1 MGQLIGTMGRIDR
14 KEQDLMSTFKQIPSQ
29 PVASRLAVC
38 AALALALLAVSPMLA
53 QSGGGNHW
61 VGTWTTS
68 LVGRPQSP
76 LPPAPAAPNAASV
89 PGQAPLPAANP
100 QPAIPA
106 PFIQF
111 NNQTL
116 RQIVHTS
123 IGGARTRVVLS
134 NSFGT
139 AALTI
144 GAAHIGL
151 RDHDASIVTGSD
163 RVLNFGGRPT
173 VTIPPGAVIY
183 SDPVNLDVP
192 PMGDV
197 AIDLYLPGDTNTP
210 SPLTMHN
217 ASFQTS
223 YVSETGNHA
232 GIAALPVVAQIQSWF
247 LLSRLEVVAPDSVGA
262 VVTFGD
268 SITDGTRSTPD
279 TNSRWPDRFAR
290 RLLSQA
296 GGPKLGVLDAGIAG
310 NRVLS
315 NGAFGV
321 GVDALAR
328 FDADALSQPGVTHI
342 IVLEAIN
349 DIGQARQSPTPTAE
363 DLIVGHQQLIERA
376 HGRGIRIY
384 GATLTP
390 FEAAAYFTK
399 EGEAKRSAVNQWI
412 RTSGAYD
419 AVIDF
424 DAATRDPANPT
435 RFLPQYDSGDHLHP
449 NDAGYQAM
457 ANAIDLALFKSG
469 AGMKT
474 STR

>member
-1 MGQLIGTMGRIDR
+1 MRSVEQNRIDR
-14 KEQDLMSTFKQIPSQ
+14 IALKL
-29 PVASRLAVC
+29 VVC
-38 AALALALLAVSPMLA
+38 AALALALPAVHPLLA
-53 QSGGGNHW
+53 QSGGAGGNHW

-68 LVGRPQSP
+68 LVGRPQFPP
-76 LPPAPAAPNAASV
+76 LPPAATAAPA
-89 PGQAPLPAANP
+89 PGPAPS
-100 QPAIPA
+100 PA

-123 IGGARTRVVLS
+123 IGGTRARVVLS

-144 GAAHIGL
+144 GAAHMAL
-151 RDHDASIVTGSD
+151 RDRDASIVTQSD
-163 RVLNFGGRPT
+163 RALNFGGRPT
-173 VTIPPGAVIY
+173 VTIPPGAVMY
-183 SDPVNLDVP
+183 TDAVDLNVP
-192 PMGDV
+192 AMADV

-217 ASFQTS
+217 ASFQTN
-223 YVSETGNHA
+223 YVTETGNHVGMA
-232 GIAALPVVAQIQSWF
+232 TVPVVAKVQSWF
-247 LLSRLEVVAPDSVGA
+247 LLSRLEVMAPDSVGA

-279 TNSRWPDRFAR
+279 TNSRWPNLFAR

-296 GGPKLGVLDAGIAG
+296 GGPKLGVLDAGIGG

-321 GVDALAR
+321 GVDALGR
-328 FDADALSQPGVTHI
+328 FDADVLSQSGVTHI

-349 DIGQARQSPTPTAE
+349 DIGQARDSPTPTAE
-363 DLIVGHQQLIERA
+363 DLIVGHKQLIERA
-376 HGRGIRIY
+376 HSKGVKIY

-399 EGEAKRSAVNQWI
+399 AGEAKRSAVNQWI
-412 RTSGAYD
+412 RTSNAYD
-419 AVIDF
+419 AVVDF
-424 DAATRDPANPT
+424 DAATRDPSNPT

-457 ANAIDLALFKSG
+457 ANAIDLALFQSG
-469 AGMKT
+469 AVRKT
-474 STR
+474 AAK

>member
-1 MGQLIGTMGRIDR
+1 MRSVKQNPIERIAWM
-14 KEQDLMSTFKQIPSQ
+14 L
-29 PVASRLAVC
+29 VVC
-38 AALALALLAVSPMLA
+38 AALALPLLAVHPALA

-76 LPPAPAAPNAASV
+76 LPPVPPTPTAAPVA
-89 PGQAPLPAANP
+89 GQAPLPAPNP
-100 QPAIPA
+100 QPPAPA

-123 IGGARTRVVLS
+123 VGGSRARVVLS

-139 AALTI
+139 APLTI
-144 GAAHIGL
+144 GAAHMAL
-151 RDHDASIVTGSD
+151 RDRDASIVTQSD
-163 RVLNFGGRPT
+163 RALSFGGRPT
-173 VTIPPGAVIY
+173 VTIPPGAVMY
-183 SDPVNLDVP
+183 TDAVDLNVP
-192 PMGDV
+192 AMADV

-217 ASFQTS
+217 ASFQTN
-223 YVSETGNHA
+223 YVTETGNHVGMA
-232 GIAALPVVAQIQSWF
+232 TVPVVAKVQSWF
-247 LLSRLEVVAPDSVGA
+247 LLSRLEVMAPDSVGA

-279 TNSRWPDRFAR
+279 TNSRWPDLLAR
-290 RLLSQA
+290 RLLSQ

-315 NGAFGV
+315 NAAFAV
-321 GVDALAR
+321 GVDALGR
-328 FDADALSQPGVTHI
+328 FDADVLSQSGVTHI

-349 DIGQARQSPTPTAE
+349 DIGQARNSPTPTAE
-363 DLIVGHQQLIERA
+363 DLIVGHRQLIERA
-376 HGRGIRIY
+376 HSKGVRIY

-412 RTSGAYD
+412 RTSNAYD

-435 RFLPQYDSGDHLHP
+435 RFLPRYDSGDHLHP

-457 ANAIDLALFKSG
+457 ANAIDLALFQNG
-469 AGMKT
+469 AVRKT
-474 STR
+474 ATK

>member
-1 MGQLIGTMGRIDR
+1 MRSVEQNRIER
-14 KEQDLMSTFKQIPSQ
+14 IAL
-29 PVASRLAVC
+29 RLVVC
-38 AALALALLAVSPMLA
+38 AALALALPAVHPMLA
-53 QSGGGNHW
+53 QSGGTGGNHW

-68 LVGRPQSP
+68 LVGRPQFP
-76 LPPAPAAPNAASV
+76 PPPPAATAAPA
-89 PGQAPLPAANP
+89 PGPAPS
-100 QPAIPA
+100 PA

-123 IGGARTRVVLS
+123 IGGTRARVVLS

-144 GAAHIGL
+144 GAAHMAL
-151 RDHDASIVTGSD
+151 RDRDASIVTQSD
-163 RVLNFGGRPT
+163 RALNFGGRPT

-183 SDPVNLDVP
+183 SDAVDLAVPV
-192 PMGDV
+192 MGDV
-197 AIDLYLPGDTNTP
+197 AIDLYLPGDTSTP

-217 ASFQTS
+217 AAFQTS
-223 YVSETGNHA
+223 YVSETGNHVGMA
-232 GIAALPVVAQIQSWF
+232 TLPVAARVQSWF
-247 LLSRLEVVAPDSVGA
+247 LLSRLEVTAPDSVGA
-262 VVTFGD
+262 VVAFGD

-279 TNSRWPDRFAR
+279 TNNRWPNQLAR

-296 GGPKLGVLDAGIAG
+296 GGPILGVLDAGIAG

-328 FDADALSQPGVTHI
+328 FDADVLSQPGVTHI

-349 DIGQARQSPTPTAE
+349 DIGQARDSPTPTAE
-363 DLIVGHQQLIERA
+363 DLIVGHKQLIERA
-376 HGRGIRIY
+376 HSRGVKIY

-390 FEAAAYFTK
+390 FEAAAYFTR

-412 RTSGAYD
+412 RTGKAYD
-419 AVIDF
+419 GVIDF
-424 DAATRDPANPT
+424 DAATHDPANPT
-435 RFLPQYDSGDHLHP
+435 RFLPQFDSGDHLHP

-457 ANAIDLALFKSG
+457 ANAIDLALFKDG
-469 AGMKT
+469 AVGKT
-474 STR
+474 TSRK

>member
-1 MGQLIGTMGRIDR
+1 
-14 KEQDLMSTFKQIPSQ
+14 
-29 PVASRLAVC
+29 VA
-38 AALALALLAVSPMLA
+38 
-53 QSGGGNHW
+53 
-61 VGTWTTS
+61 
-68 LVGRPQSP
+68 
-76 LPPAPAAPNAASV
+76 
-89 PGQAPLPAANP
+89 
-100 QPAIPA
+100 
-106 PFIQF
+106 
-111 NNQTL
+111 
-116 RQIVHTS
+116 
-123 IGGARTRVVLS
+123 
-134 NSFGT
+134 
-139 AALTI
+139 
-144 GAAHIGL
+144 
-151 RDHDASIVTGSD
+151 
-163 RVLNFGGRPT
+163 
-173 VTIPPGAVIY
+173 
-183 SDPVNLDVP
+183 
-192 PMGDV
+192 
-197 AIDLYLPGDTNTP
+197 
-210 SPLTMHN
+210 
-217 ASFQTS
+217 
-223 YVSETGNHA
+223 
-232 GIAALPVVAQIQSWF
+232 
-247 LLSRLEVVAPDSVGA
+247 
-262 VVTFGD
+262 FGD

-328 FDADALSQPGVTHI
+328 FDADALWQPGVTHI

>member
-1 MGQLIGTMGRIDR
+1 MRSVEQNPIERI
-14 KEQDLMSTFKQIPSQ
+14 
-29 PVASRLAVC
+29 ASRLAVC
-38 AALALALLAVSPMLA
+38 AALALALPVVHPVRA

-68 LVGRPQSP
+68 LVGRPQFP
-76 LPPAPAAPNAASV
+76 PAPAPAAPPAPTAAPG
-89 PGQAPLPAANP
+89 PGQAPVPS
-100 QPAIPA
+100 PA

-123 IGGARTRVVLS
+123 IGGTRARVVLS
-134 NSFGT
+134 NGFGT

-144 GAAHIGL
+144 GAAHLAL
-151 RDHDASIVTGSD
+151 RDRDASIVTQSD
-163 RVLNFGGRPT
+163 RALNFGGRPT

-183 SDPVNLDVP
+183 SDAVDLNVPV
-192 PMGDV
+192 MGDV

-223 YVSETGNHA
+223 YVSETGNHVGMA
-232 GIAALPVVAQIQSWF
+232 TLPVVAKVQSWF
-247 LLSRLEVVAPDSVGA
+247 LLSRLEVMAPDSVGA
-262 VVTFGD
+262 VVAFGD

-279 TNSRWPDRFAR
+279 TNSRWPDQFAR

-296 GGPKLGVLDAGIAG
+296 GGQLLGVLDAGIAG

-321 GVDALAR
+321 GIDALGR
-328 FDADALSQPGVTHI
+328 FDADVLSQPGVTHI

-349 DIGQARQSPTPTAE
+349 DIGQARDSPTPTAE
-363 DLIVGHQQLIERA
+363 DLIVGHKQLVERA
-376 HGRGIRIY
+376 HSRGVKIY

-412 RTSGAYD
+412 RTSKAYD

-424 DAATRDPANPT
+424 DAVTHDPANPT
-435 RFLPQYDSGDHLHP
+435 RLLPQFDSGDHLHP

-457 ANAIDLALFKSG
+457 ANAIDLALFK
-469 AGMKT
+469 A
-474 STR
+474 TR

>member
-1 MGQLIGTMGRIDR
+1 MLAAG
-14 KEQDLMSTFKQIPSQ
+14 
-29 PVASRLAVC
+29 VVLAV
-38 AALALALLAVSPMLA
+38 LLAVGHPLLA
-53 QSGGGNHW
+53 QSGSAHW

-68 LVGRPQSP
+68 EVGRPQV
-76 LPPAPAAPNAASV
+76 PPPPAAPAPIAAPV
-89 PGQAPLPAANP
+89 PGQAPLPPPAPVA
-100 QPAIPA
+100 AIPA
-106 PFIQF
+106 PFMNF

-123 IGGARTRVVLS
+123 IGGVRTRVVLS

-183 SDPVNLDVP
+183 SDPANLDVP
-192 PMGDV
+192 SMGDV

-232 GIAALPVVAQIQSWF
+232 GIAALPVVAKIQSWF
-247 LLSRLEVVAPDSVGA
+247 LLSRLEVMAPDSVGA
-262 VVTFGD
+262 VVAFGD

-279 TNSRWPDRFAR
+279 ANSRWPDQFAR

-296 GGPKLGVLDAGIAG
+296 GGPILGVLDAGIAG

-321 GVDALAR
+321 GVDALGR
-328 FDADALSQPGVTHI
+328 FDADVLSQPGVTHI

-349 DIGQARQSPTPTAE
+349 DIGQARDSSTPTAE
-363 DLIVGHQQLIERA
+363 DLIVGHKQLIERA
-376 HGRGIRIY
+376 HSRGVKIY

-390 FEAAAYFTK
+390 FEAAAYFTR

-412 RTSGAYD
+412 RTGNAYD
-419 AVIDF
+419 GVVDF

-435 RFLPQYDSGDHLHP
+435 RFLPRFDSGDHLHP
-449 NDAGYQAM
+449 NDAGYEAM
-457 ANAIDLALFKSG
+457 ANAIDLALFKDG
-469 AGMKT
+469 AVGKT
-474 STR
+474 TSRK